1 MVKHPRRHTW
11 TRVVKVF
18 DYFSGCG
25 GTSKGLE
32 NAGMEIVFAL
42 DSDID
47 AIASYRKNFPK
58 AVTHCGDIGKFKI
71 EGVADLVNSSRRV
84 PLLFTACAPCQP
96 FTKLNHFQPE
106 SDPRR
111 SLLDSFRDQVE
122 HYMPDYVFL
131 ENVPGIQKSKNSDN
145 PVSRLIELLDR
156 MKYRYDAQ
164 VVLAQDYGVPQHR
177 RRFILVASKHAP
189 ISIPNPTH
197 GTSKDLKPFSTV
209 QDFISELPGIEAGE
223 THTEIPLHKSASL
236 SDLNLQR
243 IKATPEGGSRL
254 DWPDDLVLNCHKN
267 GHRGHTDVY
276 GRMRWNRTSPAL
288 TTRCISLSNG
298 RYGHPTQDRAISLL
312 EAALLQTFPEDYIF
326 EGSMVSKARQ
336 IGNAVP
342 VKLAEVFGRMFLDH
356 YANTRQDSIAKNV

>member
-156 MKYRYDAQ
+156 MKYRHDAQ

-254 DWPDDLVLNCHKN
+254 DRLDHLVFNCHN
-267 GHRGHTDVY
+267 NAHRGHTDVY
-276 GRMRWNRTSPAL
+276 ERIRGIGHLPHSRLVASVCPMVGMVTPPKIEPLASWKQPCSKHSPKIIYLKVQWSQRHDRLAMQC
-288 TTRCISLSNG
+288 RSN
-298 RYGHPTQDRAISLL
+298 
-312 EAALLQTFPEDYIF
+312 LQKF
-326 EGSMVSKARQ
+326 
-336 IGNAVP
+336 
-342 VKLAEVFGRMFLDH
+342 LAEC
-356 YANTRQDSIAKNV
+356 S